1 MRRLLGSVSGCALI
15 AAVASLSA
23 PFQAQAADTTISTS
37 TTSAQ
42 AVTAGNNLIVTPS
55 GSVSPSSN
63 PAVSVTGGATS
74 SSIANSGT
82 IQSTGTG
89 ARAIRFVT
97 STTAN
102 VTITNNAGALIQSQ
116 SDALQSN
123 INIATGAV
131 RIDNSGTIQAIGT
144 GSNNG
149 QAIDF
154 NNIAAGT
161 ATVVLNNYA
170 TGVVTA
176 ADADA
181 IRAANG
187 MVINNFGSVVANWA
201 TGANGNDSGNDAID
215 FNTATYNGT
224 VNNYKTGLISGA
236 RHGITAAQGIT
247 VLNYGT
253 IVGNDGGGLNIDT
266 TTNAQVT
273 TVTNYGAIIGT
284 ARSADGDAI
293 DVDRLLT
300 LNNYGTIKAVGTTAA
315 GVDSLNEAVAVG
327 GGTINNYVG
336 GLIYS
341 DQRAITVDDSSHG
354 NAFAAVNIYNAGTI
368 QGANGEAIVIT
379 STFANTLTNSGT
391 IIGRVAMGAGN
402 DAVTIQ
408 AGSRIVGLVDGGAG
422 TDNLTYQK
430 VGLSADKM
438 AALQAGGTVNIGGT
452 LYTGFE
458 SFTGSS
464 TRSFSS
470 FAGNGQ
476 TAGVASILDNMST
489 TQAASAATQSL
500 IDQVASA
507 GDPASAMAQLT
518 PTAFQALTSIGVSN
532 AAQTGQMVDQRLSN
546 VRSGGPAMSFAGL
559 GALSMLDGMQNG
571 GQRLPSGPT
580 STDAAA
586 EAAFAFAADGRDR
599 FQDAFAAV
607 TKAPPKLI
615 GDDPWGFFLY
625 GNAVFARQGATS
637 SAPQSKFT
645 ATGITAGID
654 RRINDNLIL
663 GILGG
668 YTRTFADLD
677 TLGSTSKIETWLI
690 GGYGTWYGPSS
701 WFVNGAMIYGRN
713 SYDNKRVALGQANT
727 SSPNGSQFAL
737 QGSVGR
743 DYRSGR
749 FTVTPEAGL
758 QYTAVMV
765 DGYTETGA
773 AALSVQSDRADSLRS
788 SLGARVRTDWAWQN
802 GVATPE
808 LRASWQHEFLDKTRD
823 IRASFVDQ
831 ALPGTFTTTAAG
843 AGTDFGVVG
852 AGLSMVLAE
861 RTQLSLGYDF
871 KFGGRDFT
879 AHQISGRVRH
889 TF

>member
-1 MRRLLGSVSGCALI
+1 M
-15 AAVASLSA
+15 
-23 PFQAQAADTTISTS
+23 
-37 TTSAQ
+37 SAQ

-74 SSIANSGT
+74 SSIINSGT

-187 MVINNFGSVVANWA
+187 MVINNFGSVVANWV

-284 ARSADGDAI
+284 AKSADGDAI

-402 DAVTIQ
+402 DTVTIQ

-430 VGLSADKM
+430 VGLSADKI

-546 VRSGGPAMSFAGL
+546 LRSGGPAMSFAGL
-559 GALSMLDGMQNG
+559 GALSMLDAMQNG

-607 TKAPPKLI
+607 EPQRAITKAPSKLI

-713 SYDNKRVALGQANT
+713 SYDNKRLALGQANT

-852 AGLSMVLAE
+852 AGLSMALAE

>member
-1 MRRLLGSVSGCALI
+1 M
-15 AAVASLSA
+15 
-23 PFQAQAADTTISTS
+23 
-37 TTSAQ
+37 SAQ

-74 SSIANSGT
+74 SSIINSGT

-123 INIATGAV
+123 ISIATGAV

-187 MVINNFGSVVANWA
+187 MVINNFGSVVANWV

-284 ARSADGDAI
+284 AKSADGDAI

-402 DAVTIQ
+402 DTVTIQ

-430 VGLSADKM
+430 VGLSADKI

-546 VRSGGPAMSFAGL
+546 LRSGGPAMSFAGL
-559 GALSMLDGMQNG
+559 GALSMLDAMQNG

-607 TKAPPKLI
+607 EPQRAITKAPSKLI

-713 SYDNKRVALGQANT
+713 SYDNKRLALGQANT

-743 DYRSGR
+743 DYRGGR

-765 DGYTETGA
+765 DGYTETGP

-852 AGLSMVLAE
+852 AGLSMALAE

>member
-1 MRRLLGSVSGCALI
+1 M
-15 AAVASLSA
+15 
-23 PFQAQAADTTISTS
+23 
-37 TTSAQ
+37 
-42 AVTAGNNLIVTPS
+42 
-55 GSVSPSSN
+55 
-63 PAVSVTGGATS
+63 TGGATS